1 MVDVMDVGFV
11 YHHGM
16 YWTFA
21 FAELVICL
29 GVGAAQNE
37 LLRRAA
43 ALGMVSVLWAV
54 GWFCTPLVYKMQA
67 WDILKWVWL
76 VLFLSSPPG
85 LLVFCE
91 GNWSPVLP

>member
-67 WDILKWVWL
+67 WDILKWVW
-76 VLFLSSPPG
+76 
-85 LLVFCE
+85 
-91 GNWSPVLP
+91 